1 LAELAQ
7 RHGCVV
13 GEEMPDAVLLSE
25 SGEDGHEPAAVGV
38 EGRLVRR
45 EQGDLAADELSVSAR
60 EE

>member
-1 LAELAQ
+1 
-7 RHGCVV
+7 V
-13 GEEMPDAVLLSE
+13 GEEMPDAVLLSG